1 MKVGIYAN
9 DVKESLEIKRM
20 LSTQLQENGFVIN
33 DKEPDVVI
41 TLGGDGTLLTGFHHY
56 INRLNQIRFTAVNTG
71 HLGFYTDWQNSE
83 IEQLVQSLKKD
94 DGKSVRYPLLKVTVH
109 FNQKGR
115 QPKVYLALNEST
127 LQKITSTL
135 IADVYLG
142 DQLFEH
148 FRGEGLCIS
157 TPTGSTAYNKSVGGA
172 VVNSSLKILQLT
184 EVASINNIVF
194 RTLGSPM
201 IIGPEDKLTIVPSAK
216 SNYFLTVDSGS
227 FRCNQISYIE
237 FSLCKQYVNFVKY
250 RHIDFWKRVQKS
262 FIGEV

>member
-1 MKVGIYAN
+1 MKVGIYTN
-9 DVKESLEIKRM
+9 KLTSSQVTKQKLTEL
-20 LSTQLQENGFVIN
+20 LLQNGFEID

-41 TLGGDGTLLTGFHHY
+41 TLGGDGTLLAAFHHY
-56 INRLNQIRFTAVNTG
+56 IKQLNQIRFTAVNTG

-83 IEQLVQSLKKD
+83 IEQLVESLKKD
-94 DGKSVRYPLLKVTVH
+94 DGKSVTYPLLKITVY
-109 FNQKGR
+109 FNQTDC
-115 QPKVYLALNEST
+115 QPKTYLALNESI

-172 VVNSSLKILQLT
+172 IVNSSLKILQLT
-184 EVASINNIVF
+184 EVASINNIMF

-201 IIGPEDKLTIVPSAK
+201 IVGPEDKLTIVPSAK
-216 SNYFLTVDSGS
+216 FDYFLTVDSES
-227 FRCNQISYIE
+227 YQCNQISRIE
-237 FSLCKQYVNFVKY
+237 FALCKQDIRFVKY
-250 RHIDFWKRVQKS
+250 RHINFWKRVQKS